1 MKVVILAG
9 GKGTRLGVHTG
20 GLIPK
25 PLVTIGG
32 IPMLL
37 HIMSIYVDQG
47 MRDFVVAAGYKADIL
62 QAYASRARR
71 GTQRRVQCT
80 VADTGS
86 ETGTAG
92 RLQRLGTV
100 LRQTGTFLMTYGD
113 GLADVNLRALLD
125 QHRRMRERRGV
136 LVTLT
141 AAHPPARF
149 GAIVIQDGLCT
160 EFGEK
165 RQDPSTWINAGF
177 FVMEPQVLDLVHSDS
192 LSLEYDILPILA
204 YQDRLGV
211 YQHAGYFQMMDTPR
225 DLAALEEAW
234 KHQPPPW
241 ATWRRKN
248 NVPNRGG
255 ANPFSSQEPLDS
267 SGTRSSGVSPRMGLA
282 SPLSIGTGTTP
293 VCPSSPRIPAPL

>member
-1 MKVVILAG
+1 
-9 GKGTRLGVHTG
+9 
-20 GLIPK
+20 
-25 PLVTIGG
+25 
-32 IPMLL
+32 
-37 HIMSIYVDQG
+37 MSIYVDQG

-62 QAYASRARR
+62 QAYVSERR
-71 GTQRRVQCT
+71 QATTQRRVECAI
-80 VADTGS
+80 ADTGV

-92 RLQRLGTV
+92 RLHHLGS
-100 LRQTGTFLMTYGD
+100 LLWQTGTFLMTYGD

-125 QHRRMRERRGV
+125 HHRRMRERRGV

-149 GAIVIQDGLCT
+149 GAIVIRDGLCS

-165 RQDPSTWINAGF
+165 RQDPTTWINAGF
-177 FVMEPQVLDLVHSDS
+177 FVMEPEVLELVHSDA

-204 YQDRLGV
+204 YQGRLAA

-234 KHQPPPW
+234 KQQPPPW
-241 ATWRRKN
+241 AKWRRKN
-248 NVPNRGG
+248 SAPSLGGTNPSSSRGL
-255 ANPFSSQEPLDS
+255 PDS
-267 SGTRSSGVSPRMGLA
+267 SGMHSSGVSPKMGLA

-293 VCPSSPRIPAPL
+293 ACPSSPSIPVHL